1 MPFAL
6 VAEGMLVELTDD
18 VKDYLRQTA
27 ASLRGFDRRLFLA
40 RTVRLLGPSGQ
51 RLAER
56 QLGWCRVTIRKGMH
70 ELDSG
75 IRCADAYSSR
85 GRKRA
90 EEHLSGLLDDIRSL
104 IDGQSQTDPTFH
116 TRRLY
121 TRLSAAEVRRQLI
134 LHKGHADASLPSE
147 ETIRRKMHAA
157 GYSLRKVAKCRP
169 KKSCRRRTP
178 SSPAWPR

>member
-6 VAEGMLVELTDD
+6 VPKGMLVELTYQ
-18 VKDYLRQTA
+18 VKDYLRSVA
-27 ASLRGFDRRLFLA
+27 AELQGFDRRLFMA
-40 RTVRLLGPSGQ
+40 RTVRLLGAGGQ

-56 QLGWCRVTIRKGMH
+56 ELGWSRVTVRKGTH

-75 IRCADAYSSR
+75 IRCMEAFCRR

-90 EEHLSGLLDDIRSL
+90 EEHLPDLLNDVRSVV
-104 IDGQSQTDPTFH
+104 DAQCQTDPTFH
-116 TRRLY
+116 SQRLY
-121 TRLSAAEVRRQLI
+121 TRLSAAEVRRQLV
-134 LHKGHADASLPSE
+134 LQKGHAEASLPSE

-169 KKSCRRRTP
+169 KKSCRRPTP
-178 SSPAWPR
+178 SSTG

>member
-1 MPFAL
+1 MAFAL
-6 VAEGMLVELTDD
+6 VVKGMLVELIGQ
-18 VKDYLRQTA
+18 VKDYLRETA
-27 ASLRGFDRRLFLA
+27 ASLRGFDRRLFMA

-56 QLGWCRVTIRKGMH
+56 ELGWSRVTVRKGTH

-75 IRCADAYSSR
+75 IRCADAFSSR

-90 EEHLSGLLDDIRSL
+90 EERLPGLLADIRAL

-116 TRRLY
+116 SQRLY
-121 TRLSAAEVRRQLI
+121 TRLTAAEVRRQLI
-134 LHKGHADASLPSE
+134 LQKGHAGASLPSE

-157 GYSLRKVAKCRP
+157 GYTLRKVAKCRP
-169 KKSCRRRTP
+169 KKSCPRRTP
-178 SSPAWPR
+178 SSPG